1 MDINEENLRRKIWE
15 ILVNSPE
22 ITDIIKKQNRQELQK
37 KVYNDVVD
45 LKGYLEKEKDDK
57 SLEVLKGMIGNLQ
70 KFRDMLEKNIVD

>member
-1 MDINEENLRRKIWE
+1 MDINEEKLRRKIWE

-22 ITDIIKKQNRQELQK
+22 ITDIIKKQNKQELQK

-57 SLEVLKGMIGNLQ
+57 ALEVLKGMIGNLQ